1 MERFVWKRHKDI
13 FKGVGIYHITF
24 VVTGRQPLLGELAID
39 HDEPRCLP
47 TDLGRA
53 ISHDLDEIQQ
63 RRPYVRLLAKQ
74 LMPDHIHV
82 LLYVTEDC
90 SVSIKE
96 IARGMRQGWRQMA
109 TTVSIDPQI
118 PSAEEYKQMPKG
130 GTQMPSAEEYKQ
142 MPKGVAQIP
151 SAEEYKQMPKGVTQ
165 MPKGVTQMPSAEEY
179 KQMLKGVAQM
189 PSAEEYKQMP
199 KGVTQMPKGVTQMPD
214 TGTHQ
219 PLFETPFFRTL
230 AHKGQLDTMIQYIHD
245 NPRRAMLKQQNPDLF
260 TLRRDTRVGELCFTS
275 LGNLFLLDYPE
286 KQPIICSRTLSEQ
299 QITAQQTD
307 ALYQAKNGCITVT
320 AAISPGERQIARA
333 VREAGAPL
341 IILLKDGF
349 PRAGDPH
356 EKYYKPGGV
365 YFEACAAGRLLLLE
379 PTADTLTLQ
388 DIQRRTE
395 QTLREKAEAR
405 HWNYQPIPVTSD
417 RYRMMA
423 ANEIVKVLCPWL
435 KE

>member
-1 MERFVWKRHKDI
+1 M
-13 FKGVGIYHITF
+13 
-24 VVTGRQPLLGELAID
+24 
-39 HDEPRCLP
+39 P
-47 TDLGRA
+47 T
-53 ISHDLDEIQQ
+53 
-63 RRPYVRLLAKQ
+63 
-74 LMPDHIHV
+74 
-82 LLYVTEDC
+82 
-90 SVSIKE
+90 
-96 IARGMRQGWRQMA
+96 
-109 TTVSIDPQI
+109 
-118 PSAEEYKQMPKG
+118 
-130 GTQMPSAEEYKQ
+130 
-142 MPKGVAQIP
+142 GVAQIP
-151 SAEEYKQMPKGVTQ
+151 SAEEYKQMPKGV
-165 MPKGVTQMPSAEEY
+165 A
-179 KQMLKGVAQM
+179 
-189 PSAEEYKQMP
+189 
-199 KGVTQMPKGVTQMPD
+199 QMPKGVTQMPD

-230 AHKGQLDTMIQYIHD
+230 AHKGQLVTMIQYIHD

-349 PRAGDPH
+349 PKPGDPH

-365 YFEACAAGRLLLLE
+365 YFEACAAGQLLLLE

>member
-82 LLYVTEDC
+82 LLYVTDDC

-130 GTQMPSAEEYKQ
+130 
-142 MPKGVAQIP
+142 
-151 SAEEYKQMPKGVTQ
+151 VTQ
-165 MPKGVTQMPSAEEY
+165 MP
-179 KQMLKGVAQM
+179 KGVAQM

-199 KGVTQMPKGVTQMPD
+199 KGGTQMPKRVAQMPD

-230 AHKGQLDTMIQYIHD
+230 AHKGQLDAMIQYIHD

-349 PRAGDPH
+349 PKPGDPH

-379 PTADTLTLQ
+379 PTADTLTLP
-388 DIQRRTE
+388 DIQTRTE

>member
-82 LLYVTEDC
+82 LLYVTDDC

-109 TTVSIDPQI
+109 TTVSIDPQ
-118 PSAEEYKQMPKG
+118 
-130 GTQMPSAEEYKQ
+130 MPSAEEYK
-142 MPKGVAQIP
+142 
-151 SAEEYKQMPKGVTQ
+151 Q

-179 KQMLKGVAQM
+179 KQMPKGGT
-189 PSAEEYKQMP
+189 QMP

-230 AHKGQLDTMIQYIHD
+230 AHKGQLDAMIQYIHD

-307 ALYQAKNGCITVT
+307 ALYQAEKGCITVT

-349 PRAGDPH
+349 PKAGDPH

-379 PTADTLTLQ
+379 PTADTLTLP
-388 DIQRRTE
+388 DIQTRTE

-405 HWNYQPIPVTSD
+405 HWNYQPISVTSD

-423 ANEIVKVLCPWL
+423 ANEIVKLLCPSR
-435 KE
+435 

>member
-24 VVTGRQPLLGELAID
+24 VVTGRQPLLGELVID

-47 TDLGRA
+47 SDLGRA

-82 LLYVTEDC
+82 LLYVTDDC

-109 TTVSIDPQI
+109 TTVSIDPQ
-118 PSAEEYKQMPKG
+118 
-130 GTQMPSAEEYKQ
+130 MPSAEEYKQ

-151 SAEEYKQMPKGVTQ
+151 SAEEYKQMPKEGTQ
-165 MPKGVTQMPSAEEY
+165 MPKGVA
-179 KQMLKGVAQM
+179 
-189 PSAEEYKQMP
+189 
-199 KGVTQMPKGVTQMPD
+199 QMPKGVTQMPD

-230 AHKGQLDTMIQYIHD
+230 AHKGQLGTMIQYIHD

-307 ALYQAKNGCITVT
+307 ALYQAKNGCITVS

-349 PRAGDPH
+349 PKAGDPH

-379 PTADTLTLQ
+379 PTADTLTLP

-423 ANEIVKVLCPWL
+423 ANEIVKVLCPSR
-435 KE
+435 

>member
-82 LLYVTEDC
+82 LLYVTDDC

-109 TTVSIDPQI
+109 TTVSIDPQ
-118 PSAEEYKQMPKG
+118 
-130 GTQMPSAEEYKQ
+130 MPSAEEYKQ
-142 MPKGVAQIP
+142 MPKEVTQMPKGGAQMP
-151 SAEEYKQMPKGVTQ
+151 SAEEYKQ

-179 KQMLKGVAQM
+179 KQM
-189 PSAEEYKQMP
+189 P
-199 KGVTQMPKGVTQMPD
+199 KGGTQMPKGVTQMPD

-349 PRAGDPH
+349 PKAGDPH

-379 PTADTLTLQ
+379 PTADTLNLPY
-388 DIQRRTE
+388 IQTRTE

>member
-24 VVTGRQPLLGELAID
+24 VVTGRQPLLGELVID
-39 HDEPRCLP
+39 HEEPRCLP
-47 TDLGRA
+47 TDLGSA

-82 LLYVTEDC
+82 LLYVTDDC

-142 MPKGVAQIP
+142 MPKR
-151 SAEEYKQMPKGVTQ
+151 
-165 MPKGVTQMPSAEEY
+165 
-179 KQMLKGVAQM
+179 VAQM

-199 KGVTQMPKGVTQMPD
+199 KGVTQMPQGVAQMPSAEEYKQMPKGVAQMPKRVAQMPD

-299 QITAQQTD
+299 QITAQQTVV
-307 ALYQAKNGCITVT
+307 LHQAKNGCITVT

-349 PRAGDPH
+349 PKAGDPH

-365 YFEACAAGRLLLLE
+365 YFEACAKGRLLLLE
-379 PTADTLTLQ
+379 PTAETLTLP

>member
-39 HDEPRCLP
+39 HEEPRCLP

-82 LLYVTEDC
+82 LLYVTEDS

-130 GTQMPSAEEYKQ
+130 
-142 MPKGVAQIP
+142 
-151 SAEEYKQMPKGVTQ
+151 VTQ
-165 MPKGVTQMPSAEEY
+165 MPT
-179 KQMLKGVAQM
+179 GVAQM

-199 KGVTQMPKGVTQMPD
+199 KGVTQMPKGGAQMPD

-230 AHKGQLDTMIQYIHD
+230 AHKGQLGTMIQYIHD

-275 LGNLFLLDYPE
+275 QGNLFLLDYPE

-349 PRAGDPH
+349 PKAGDPH

-379 PTADTLTLQ
+379 PTADTLTLP

>member
-74 LMPDHIHV
+74 LMPDHIHM
-82 LLYVTEDC
+82 LLYVTDDC

-109 TTVSIDPQI
+109 TTISIDPQM
-118 PSAEEYKQMPKG
+118 PSAEEYKQMPKEVTQMPKG
-130 GTQMPSAEEYKQ
+130 GAQMPSAEEYKQ
-142 MPKGVAQIP
+142 MPKGV
-151 SAEEYKQMPKGVTQ
+151 T
-165 MPKGVTQMPSAEEY
+165 
-179 KQMLKGVAQM
+179 QM

-199 KGVTQMPKGVTQMPD
+199 KGVTQMPKGVAQMPD

-230 AHKGQLDTMIQYIHD
+230 AHKGQLGTMIQYIHD

-349 PRAGDPH
+349 PKAGDPH

-365 YFEACAAGRLLLLE
+365 YFEACAAGQLLLLE
-379 PTADTLTLQ
+379 PTADTLTLP

-405 HWNYQPIPVTSD
+405 HWNYQPIPVSSD

>member
-24 VVTGRQPLLGELAID
+24 VVAGRQPLLGNFAID

-47 TDLGRA
+47 TDLGSA
-53 ISHDLDEIQQ
+53 ISHDLSEIHQ

-82 LLYVTEDC
+82 LLYVTDDC

-109 TTVSIDPQI
+109 TTVSIDPQM

-130 GTQMPSAEEYKQ
+130 GTQMP
-142 MPKGVAQIP
+142 KG
-151 SAEEYKQMPKGVTQ
+151 GT
-165 MPKGVTQMPSAEEY
+165 
-179 KQMLKGVAQM
+179 QM

-230 AHKGQLDTMIQYIHD
+230 AHKGQLDAMIQYIHD

-307 ALYQAKNGCITVT
+307 ALCQAENGCITVT
-320 AAISPGERQIARA
+320 AAISPGERQIAKAIRK
-333 VREAGAPL
+333 AGFPL

-349 PRAGDPH
+349 PKAGDPH

-379 PTADTLTLQ
+379 PTADTQTLP
-388 DIQRRTE
+388 DIQTRTE

-423 ANEIVKVLCPWL
+423 ANEIVKVLCP
-435 KE
+435 

>member
-13 FKGVGIYHITF
+13 FKSVGIYHITF

-63 RRPYVRLLAKQ
+63 RKPYVRLLAKQ

-109 TTVSIDPQI
+109 TTVSIDPQM

-142 MPKGVAQIP
+142 MPKRVA
-151 SAEEYKQMPKGVTQ
+151 
-165 MPKGVTQMPSAEEY
+165 QMPSAEEY
-179 KQMLKGVAQM
+179 KQMPKGVAQM

-199 KGVTQMPKGVTQMPD
+199 KGGTQMPKGVAQMPD

-307 ALYQAKNGCITVT
+307 ALYQAKNGCIMVT

-379 PTADTLTLQ
+379 PTADTLTLP
-388 DIQRRTE
+388 DIQTRTE

-423 ANEIVKVLCPWL
+423 ANEIVKVLCP
-435 KE
+435 

>member
-82 LLYVTEDC
+82 LLYVTDDC

-109 TTVSIDPQI
+109 TTVSIDPQ
-118 PSAEEYKQMPKG
+118 
-130 GTQMPSAEEYKQ
+130 
-142 MPKGVAQIP
+142 
-151 SAEEYKQMPKGVTQ
+151 
-165 MPKGVTQMPSAEEY
+165 
-179 KQMLKGVAQM
+179 M

-199 KGVTQMPKGVTQMPD
+199 KGVTQMPKGVAQIPSAEEYKQMPKEGTQMPKGVAQMPD

-349 PRAGDPH
+349 PKAGDPH

-379 PTADTLTLQ
+379 PTADTLTLP

>member
-1 MERFVWKRHKDI
+1 MSFFLCTFASAGNVSRNIKDLSTMERFVWKRHKDI

-24 VVTGRQPLLGELAID
+24 VVTGIQPLLGELAID

-63 RRPYVRLLAKQ
+63 RRPYVRVLAKQ

-82 LLYVTEDC
+82 LLYVTDDC

-118 PSAEEYKQMPKG
+118 SSAEEYKQMPKG
-130 GTQMPSAEEYKQ
+130 G
-142 MPKGVAQIP
+142 
-151 SAEEYKQMPKGVTQ
+151 
-165 MPKGVTQMPSAEEY
+165 
-179 KQMLKGVAQM
+179 
-189 PSAEEYKQMP
+189 
-199 KGVTQMPKGVTQMPD
+199 TQMPD

-349 PRAGDPH
+349 PKAGDPH

-379 PTADTLTLQ
+379 PTADTLTLP

>member
-1 MERFVWKRHKDI
+1 
-13 FKGVGIYHITF
+13 
-24 VVTGRQPLLGELAID
+24 
-39 HDEPRCLP
+39 
-47 TDLGRA
+47 
-53 ISHDLDEIQQ
+53 
-63 RRPYVRLLAKQ
+63 
-74 LMPDHIHV
+74 
-82 LLYVTEDC
+82 
-90 SVSIKE
+90 
-96 IARGMRQGWRQMA
+96 MRQGWRQMA

-130 GTQMPSAEEYKQ
+130 VTQ

-165 MPKGVTQMPSAEEY
+165 MPTGVAQMPKGVAQMTSAEEY
-179 KQMLKGVAQM
+179 KQMPKGGTQM

-199 KGVTQMPKGVTQMPD
+199 KGGTQMPKGVTQMPD

-349 PRAGDPH
+349 PKAGDPH

-379 PTADTLTLQ
+379 PTADTLTLP

>member
-109 TTVSIDPQI
+109 TTVSIEPQ
-118 PSAEEYKQMPKG
+118 M
-130 GTQMPSAEEYKQ
+130 TSAEEYKQ
-142 MPKGVAQIP
+142 MPKGVM
-151 SAEEYKQMPKGVTQ
+151 QMPKGV
-165 MPKGVTQMPSAEEY
+165 A
-179 KQMLKGVAQM
+179 
-189 PSAEEYKQMP
+189 
-199 KGVTQMPKGVTQMPD
+199 QMPD

-286 KQPIICSRTLSEQ
+286 KQPIICSRALSEQ

-349 PRAGDPH
+349 PKPGDPH

-379 PTADTLTLQ
+379 PTADTLTLP
-388 DIQRRTE
+388 DIQTRTE
-395 QTLREKAEAR
+395 QTLREKAETR

>member
-1 MERFVWKRHKDI
+1 MP
-13 FKGVGIYHITF
+13 KGGT
-24 VVTGRQPLLGELAID
+24 
-39 HDEPRCLP
+39 
-47 TDLGRA
+47 
-53 ISHDLDEIQQ
+53 
-63 RRPYVRLLAKQ
+63 
-74 LMPDHIHV
+74 
-82 LLYVTEDC
+82 
-90 SVSIKE
+90 
-96 IARGMRQGWRQMA
+96 
-109 TTVSIDPQI
+109 
-118 PSAEEYKQMPKG
+118 QMPKG

-142 MPKGVAQIP
+142 MPKG
-151 SAEEYKQMPKGVTQ
+151 G
-165 MPKGVTQMPSAEEY
+165 
-179 KQMLKGVAQM
+179 
-189 PSAEEYKQMP
+189 
-199 KGVTQMPKGVTQMPD
+199 TQMPKGVTQMPD

-230 AHKGQLDTMIQYIHD
+230 AHKGQLDAMIQYIHD

-307 ALYQAKNGCITVT
+307 ALCQAENGCITVT
-320 AAISPGERQIARA
+320 AAISPGERQIAKAIRK
-333 VREAGAPL
+333 AGFPL

-349 PRAGDPH
+349 PKAGDPH

-379 PTADTLTLQ
+379 PTADTQTLP
-388 DIQRRTE
+388 DIQTRTE

-423 ANEIVKVLCPWL
+423 ANEIVKVLCP
-435 KE
+435 

>member
-24 VVTGRQPLLGELAID
+24 VVTGRQPLLGNFAID

-47 TDLGRA
+47 TDLGSA
-53 ISHDLDEIQQ
+53 ISHDLSEIHQ

-82 LLYVTEDC
+82 LLYVTDDC

-109 TTVSIDPQI
+109 TTVRIDPQM

-142 MPKGVAQIP
+142 MPKGV
-151 SAEEYKQMPKGVTQ
+151 TQ
-165 MPKGVTQMPSAEEY
+165 MPKGGT
-179 KQMLKGVAQM
+179 QM

-199 KGVTQMPKGVTQMPD
+199 KGGTQMPKGGTQMPD

-219 PLFETPFFRTL
+219 LLFETPFFRTL
-230 AHKGQLDTMIQYIHD
+230 AHKGQLDAMIQYIHD

-307 ALYQAKNGCITVT
+307 ALYQAEKGCITVT
-320 AAISPGERQIARA
+320 AAISPGERQIAKAIRK
-333 VREAGAPL
+333 AGFPL

-349 PRAGDPH
+349 PKAGDPH

-379 PTADTLTLQ
+379 PTADTQTLP
-388 DIQRRTE
+388 DIQTRTE

-423 ANEIVKVLCPWL
+423 ANEIVKVLCP
-435 KE
+435 

>member
-39 HDEPRCLP
+39 HEEPRCLP

-96 IARGMRQGWRQMA
+96 IARGMRQGWRQIA
-109 TTVSIDPQI
+109 TTISIDPQ
-118 PSAEEYKQMPKG
+118 M
-130 GTQMPSAEEYKQ
+130 T
-142 MPKGVAQIP
+142 

-165 MPKGVTQMPSAEEY
+165 MPT
-179 KQMLKGVAQM
+179 GVAQM

-199 KGVTQMPKGVTQMPD
+199 KGVTQMPKGVAQMPD

-307 ALYQAKNGCITVT
+307 ALYQAKNGCITVS
-320 AAISPGERQIARA
+320 AAISPWERQIARA

-349 PRAGDPH
+349 PKAGDPH

-379 PTADTLTLQ
+379 PTADTLTLP
-388 DIQRRTE
+388 DIQTRTE

-423 ANEIVKVLCPWL
+423 ANEIVKVLCP
-435 KE
+435 

>member
-39 HDEPRCLP
+39 HEEPRCLP

-130 GTQMPSAEEYKQ
+130 
-142 MPKGVAQIP
+142 
-151 SAEEYKQMPKGVTQ
+151 VTQ
-165 MPKGVTQMPSAEEY
+165 MP
-179 KQMLKGVAQM
+179 KGVAQM

-199 KGVTQMPKGVTQMPD
+199 KGVTQMPKGLTQMPKGVAQMPD

-230 AHKGQLDTMIQYIHD
+230 AHKGQLDAMIQYIHD

-307 ALYQAKNGCITVT
+307 ALYQAEKGCITVT

-349 PRAGDPH
+349 PKAGDPH

-379 PTADTLTLQ
+379 PTADTLTLP
-388 DIQRRTE
+388 DIQTRTE

-423 ANEIVKVLCPWL
+423 ANEIVKVLCP
-435 KE
+435 

>member
-47 TDLGRA
+47 SDLGRA

-82 LLYVTEDC
+82 LLYVTDDC

-96 IARGMRQGWRQMA
+96 ISRGMRQGWRQMA

-130 GTQMPSAEEYKQ
+130 VAQMPKGGTQMPSAEEYKQ
-142 MPKGVAQIP
+142 MPKGGTP
-151 SAEEYKQMPKGVTQ
+151 MPKEGT
-165 MPKGVTQMPSAEEY
+165 
-179 KQMLKGVAQM
+179 QM

-199 KGVTQMPKGVTQMPD
+199 KGVTQMPKGVAQMPD

-230 AHKGQLDTMIQYIHD
+230 AHKGQLGTMIQYIHD

-349 PRAGDPH
+349 PKAGDPH

-379 PTADTLTLQ
+379 PTADTLTLP

-423 ANEIVKVLCPWL
+423 ANEIVKVLCP
-435 KE
+435 

>member
-24 VVTGRQPLLGELAID
+24 VVTGRQPLLGELVID
-39 HDEPRCLP
+39 HEEPRCLP

-109 TTVSIDPQI
+109 TTVSIDPQMPSAEEYKQMPKGVTQI

-130 GTQMPSAEEYKQ
+130 GTQMPKR
-142 MPKGVAQIP
+142 VA
-151 SAEEYKQMPKGVTQ
+151 
-165 MPKGVTQMPSAEEY
+165 
-179 KQMLKGVAQM
+179 
-189 PSAEEYKQMP
+189 
-199 KGVTQMPKGVTQMPD
+199 QMPD

-349 PRAGDPH
+349 PKPGDPH

-379 PTADTLTLQ
+379 PTADTLTLP
-388 DIQRRTE
+388 DIQTRTE

>member
-13 FKGVGIYHITF
+13 FKSVGIYHITF
-24 VVTGRQPLLGELAID
+24 VVTGRQPLLGELVID

-130 GTQMPSAEEYKQ
+130 VTQKPKGVAQMTSAEEYKQMPKGGTQMPSAEEYKQ
-142 MPKGVAQIP
+142 MPKG
-151 SAEEYKQMPKGVTQ
+151 GTQ
-165 MPKGVTQMPSAEEY
+165 MPKR
-179 KQMLKGVAQM
+179 VA
-189 PSAEEYKQMP
+189 
-199 KGVTQMPKGVTQMPD
+199 QMPD

-230 AHKGQLDTMIQYIHD
+230 AHKGQLDAIIQYIHD

-307 ALYQAKNGCITVT
+307 ALYQAKNGCITVS

-349 PRAGDPH
+349 PKAGDPH

-379 PTADTLTLQ
+379 PTADTLNLPY
-388 DIQRRTE
+388 IQTRTE

-405 HWNYQPIPVTSD
+405 HWNYQPIPVTAD

-423 ANEIVKVLCPWL
+423 ANEIVKVLCP
-435 KE
+435 

>member
-47 TDLGRA
+47 SDLGRA
-53 ISHDLDEIQQ
+53 ISHDLGEIQQ

-82 LLYVTEDC
+82 LLYVTDDC

-109 TTVSIDPQI
+109 TTVSIDPQ
-118 PSAEEYKQMPKG
+118 
-130 GTQMPSAEEYKQ
+130 MPSAEEYKQ
-142 MPKGVAQIP
+142 MPKGVV
-151 SAEEYKQMPKGVTQ
+151 QMP
-165 MPKGVTQMPSAEEY
+165 
-179 KQMLKGVAQM
+179 KGVAQM

-199 KGVTQMPKGVTQMPD
+199 KGVAQMPKGVAQMPD

-230 AHKGQLDTMIQYIHD
+230 AHKGQLGTMIQYIHD

-286 KQPIICSRTLSEQ
+286 KQPIICSRSLSEQ

-307 ALYQAKNGCITVT
+307 ALYQAKNGCITVS

-333 VREAGAPL
+333 IREAGAPL

-349 PRAGDPH
+349 PKAGDPH

-379 PTADTLTLQ
+379 PTADTLTLP

-395 QTLREKAEAR
+395 KTLREKAEAR
-405 HWNYQPIPVTSD
+405 HWNYQPIPVTAD

>member
-82 LLYVTEDC
+82 LLYVTDDC

-109 TTVSIDPQI
+109 TTVSIDPQ
-118 PSAEEYKQMPKG
+118 
-130 GTQMPSAEEYKQ
+130 MPSAEEYKQ
-142 MPKGVAQIP
+142 MPKGVAQI
-151 SAEEYKQMPKGVTQ
+151 
-165 MPKGVTQMPSAEEY
+165 
-179 KQMLKGVAQM
+179 

-349 PRAGDPH
+349 PKPGDPH

-379 PTADTLTLQ
+379 PTADTLTLP
-388 DIQRRTE
+388 DIQTRTE

>member
-82 LLYVTEDC
+82 LLYVTDDC

-109 TTVSIDPQI
+109 TTVSIDPQMPSAEEYKQI
-118 PSAEEYKQMPKG
+118 PKGVTQMPTGVAQMPSAEEYKQMPKG
-130 GTQMPSAEEYKQ
+130 ETQMPSAEEYKQ
-142 MPKGVAQIP
+142 MPKGVAQMT
-151 SAEEYKQMPKGVTQ
+151 SAEEYKQMPKG
-165 MPKGVTQMPSAEEY
+165 G
-179 KQMLKGVAQM
+179 
-189 PSAEEYKQMP
+189 
-199 KGVTQMPKGVTQMPD
+199 TQMPKGVTQMPD

-349 PRAGDPH
+349 PKAGDPH

-379 PTADTLTLQ
+379 PTADTLTLP

>member
-24 VVTGRQPLLGELAID
+24 VVTGRQPLLGELVID
-39 HDEPRCLP
+39 HEEPRCLP

-82 LLYVTEDC
+82 LLYVTDDC

-130 GTQMPSAEEYKQ
+130 
-142 MPKGVAQIP
+142 
-151 SAEEYKQMPKGVTQ
+151 
-165 MPKGVTQMPSAEEY
+165 
-179 KQMLKGVAQM
+179 VAQM

-199 KGVTQMPKGVTQMPD
+199 KGVAQMPKGVTQMPD

-286 KQPIICSRTLSEQ
+286 KQPIICSRALSEQ

-333 VREAGAPL
+333 VREAGFPL

-349 PRAGDPH
+349 PKAGDPH
-356 EKYYKPGGV
+356 EKYYKPGGI

-379 PTADTLTLQ
+379 PTADTLTLP
-388 DIQRRTE
+388 DIQTRTE

>member
-82 LLYVTEDC
+82 LLYVTDDC
-90 SVSIKE
+90 SVSIKD

-130 GTQMPSAEEYKQ
+130 VTQMPKGGTQMPKGGTQMPSAEEYKQ
-142 MPKGVAQIP
+142 MPKG
-151 SAEEYKQMPKGVTQ
+151 GTQ
-165 MPKGVTQMPSAEEY
+165 MPKGVA
-179 KQMLKGVAQM
+179 
-189 PSAEEYKQMP
+189 
-199 KGVTQMPKGVTQMPD
+199 QMPKGVTQMPD

-307 ALYQAKNGCITVT
+307 ALY
-320 AAISPGERQIARA
+320 
-333 VREAGAPL
+333 
-341 IILLKDGF
+341 
-349 PRAGDPH
+349 
-356 EKYYKPGGV
+356 
-365 YFEACAAGRLLLLE
+365 
-379 PTADTLTLQ
+379 
-388 DIQRRTE
+388 
-395 QTLREKAEAR
+395 
-405 HWNYQPIPVTSD
+405 
-417 RYRMMA
+417 
-423 ANEIVKVLCPWL
+423 
-435 KE
+435 

>member
-24 VVTGRQPLLGELAID
+24 VVTGRQPLLGELVID
-39 HDEPRCLP
+39 HEEPRCLP

-82 LLYVTEDC
+82 LLYVTDDC

-109 TTVSIDPQI
+109 TTVSIDPQ
-118 PSAEEYKQMPKG
+118 
-130 GTQMPSAEEYKQ
+130 MPSAEEYKQ

-151 SAEEYKQMPKGVTQ
+151 SAEEYKQMPKEGTQ
-165 MPKGVTQMPSAEEY
+165 MPKGVA
-179 KQMLKGVAQM
+179 
-189 PSAEEYKQMP
+189 
-199 KGVTQMPKGVTQMPD
+199 QMPKGVTQMPD

-307 ALYQAKNGCITVT
+307 ALYQAKNGCITVS

-349 PRAGDPH
+349 PKAGDPH

-379 PTADTLTLQ
+379 PTADTLTLP

>member
-47 TDLGRA
+47 SDLGRA

-109 TTVSIDPQI
+109 TTVSIDPQ
-118 PSAEEYKQMPKG
+118 
-130 GTQMPSAEEYKQ
+130 MPSAEEYKQ
-142 MPKGVAQIP
+142 MP
-151 SAEEYKQMPKGVTQ
+151 
-165 MPKGVTQMPSAEEY
+165 
-179 KQMLKGVAQM
+179 KGVAQM

-199 KGVTQMPKGVTQMPD
+199 KGVTQMPKRVAQMPG

-286 KQPIICSRTLSEQ
+286 KQPIICSRALSEQ

-349 PRAGDPH
+349 PKPGDPH

-379 PTADTLTLQ
+379 PTAETLTLP

-405 HWNYQPIPVTSD
+405 HWNYQPIPVTFD

-423 ANEIVKVLCPWL
+423 ANEIVKVLCP
-435 KE
+435 

>member
-82 LLYVTEDC
+82 LLYVTDDC

-109 TTVSIDPQI
+109 TTVSIDPQM

-130 GTQMPSAEEYKQ
+130 GTQMP
-142 MPKGVAQIP
+142 
-151 SAEEYKQMPKGVTQ
+151 KGVTQ
-165 MPKGVTQMPSAEEY
+165 MPKGVMQMP
-179 KQMLKGVAQM
+179 KGGMQM

-199 KGVTQMPKGVTQMPD
+199 KGVAQMPKGVAQMPKGVTQMPD

-230 AHKGQLDTMIQYIHD
+230 AHKGQLDAMIQYIHD

-275 LGNLFLLDYPE
+275 LGNLLLLDYPE

-349 PRAGDPH
+349 PKAGDPH

-379 PTADTLTLQ
+379 PTADTLTLP

>member
-39 HDEPRCLP
+39 HEEPRCLP

-142 MPKGVAQIP
+142 MPKGVAQ
-151 SAEEYKQMPKGVTQ
+151 MPKGV
-165 MPKGVTQMPSAEEY
+165 A
-179 KQMLKGVAQM
+179 
-189 PSAEEYKQMP
+189 
-199 KGVTQMPKGVTQMPD
+199 QMPD

-349 PRAGDPH
+349 PKAGDPH

-365 YFEACAAGRLLLLE
+365 YFEACAAGQLLLLE
-379 PTADTLTLQ
+379 PTADTLTLP

-395 QTLREKAEAR
+395 KMLREKAEAR

-423 ANEIVKVLCPWL
+423 ANEIVKVLCP
-435 KE
+435 

>member
-24 VVTGRQPLLGELAID
+24 IVTGRQPLLGELAID
-39 HDEPRCLP
+39 HEEPRCLP

-82 LLYVTEDC
+82 LLYVTDDC

-130 GTQMPSAEEYKQ
+130 
-142 MPKGVAQIP
+142 VAQMP

-165 MPKGVTQMPSAEEY
+165 MPKGVA
-179 KQMLKGVAQM
+179 
-189 PSAEEYKQMP
+189 
-199 KGVTQMPKGVTQMPD
+199 QMPKGVTQMPD

-286 KQPIICSRTLSEQ
+286 KQPIICSCTLSEQ

-307 ALYQAKNGCITVT
+307 ALYQAKNGCITVS

-349 PRAGDPH
+349 PKAGDPH

-379 PTADTLTLQ
+379 PTADTLTLP
-388 DIQRRTE
+388 DIQTRTE

-423 ANEIVKVLCPWL
+423 ANEIVKVLCP
-435 KE
+435 

>member
-24 VVTGRQPLLGELAID
+24 VVAGRQPLLGNFAID

-47 TDLGRA
+47 TDLGSA
-53 ISHDLDEIQQ
+53 ISHDLSEIHQ

-82 LLYVTEDC
+82 LLYVTDDC

-109 TTVSIDPQI
+109 TTVSIDPQM

-130 GTQMPSAEEYKQ
+130 GTQMP
-142 MPKGVAQIP
+142 KG
-151 SAEEYKQMPKGVTQ
+151 GTQ
-165 MPKGVTQMPSAEEY
+165 MPKGGT
-179 KQMLKGVAQM
+179 QM

-230 AHKGQLDTMIQYIHD
+230 AHKGQLDAMIQYIHD

-307 ALYQAKNGCITVT
+307 ALYQAEKGCITVT
-320 AAISPGERQIARA
+320 AAISPGERQIAKAIRK
-333 VREAGAPL
+333 AGFPL

-349 PRAGDPH
+349 PKAGDPH

-379 PTADTLTLQ
+379 PTADTLTLP
-388 DIQRRTE
+388 DIQTRTE

-423 ANEIVKVLCPWL
+423 ANEIVKVLCP
-435 KE
+435 

>member
-47 TDLGRA
+47 SDLGRA

-82 LLYVTEDC
+82 LLYVTDDC

-109 TTVSIDPQI
+109 TTISIDPQ
-118 PSAEEYKQMPKG
+118 M
-130 GTQMPSAEEYKQ
+130 T
-142 MPKGVAQIP
+142 

-165 MPKGVTQMPSAEEY
+165 MPT
-179 KQMLKGVAQM
+179 GVAQM

-199 KGVTQMPKGVTQMPD
+199 KGVTQMPKGVAQMPD

-349 PRAGDPH
+349 PKAGDPH

-379 PTADTLTLQ
+379 PTADTLTLP

-423 ANEIVKVLCPWL
+423 ANEIVKVLCP
-435 KE
+435 

>member
-24 VVTGRQPLLGELAID
+24 VVAGRQPLLGNFTID

-47 TDLGRA
+47 TDLGSA
-53 ISHDLDEIQQ
+53 ISHDLAEIHQ

-82 LLYVTEDC
+82 LLYVTDDC

-109 TTVSIDPQI
+109 TTVRIDP
-118 PSAEEYKQMPKG
+118 
-130 GTQMPSAEEYKQ
+130 QMPSAEEYKQ
-142 MPKGVAQIP
+142 MPKGWT
-151 SAEEYKQMPKGVTQ
+151 QMPKGVTQ
-165 MPKGVTQMPSAEEY
+165 MPKG
-179 KQMLKGVAQM
+179 G
-189 PSAEEYKQMP
+189 
-199 KGVTQMPKGVTQMPD
+199 TQMPKGVTQMPD

-230 AHKGQLDTMIQYIHD
+230 AHKGQLDAMIQYIHD

-307 ALYQAKNGCITVT
+307 ALYQAEKGCITVT
-320 AAISPGERQIARA
+320 AAISPGERQIAKAIRK
-333 VREAGAPL
+333 AGFPL

-349 PRAGDPH
+349 PKAGDPH

-379 PTADTLTLQ
+379 PTADTQTLP
-388 DIQRRTE
+388 DIQTRTE

-423 ANEIVKVLCPWL
+423 ANEIVKVLCP
-435 KE
+435 

>member
-47 TDLGRA
+47 SDLGRA

-118 PSAEEYKQMPKG
+118 SSAEEYKQMPKGVAQMTSAEEYKQMPKG

-142 MPKGVAQIP
+142 MPKGVAQ
-151 SAEEYKQMPKGVTQ
+151 
-165 MPKGVTQMPSAEEY
+165 
-179 KQMLKGVAQM
+179 
-189 PSAEEYKQMP
+189 
-199 KGVTQMPKGVTQMPD
+199 MPD

-230 AHKGQLDTMIQYIHD
+230 AHKGQLDAMIQYIHD

-307 ALYQAKNGCITVT
+307 ALYQAKNGCITVS
-320 AAISPGERQIARA
+320 AAISPGER
-333 VREAGAPL
+333 
-341 IILLKDGF
+341 
-349 PRAGDPH
+349 
-356 EKYYKPGGV
+356 
-365 YFEACAAGRLLLLE
+365 
-379 PTADTLTLQ
+379 
-388 DIQRRTE
+388 
-395 QTLREKAEAR
+395 
-405 HWNYQPIPVTSD
+405 
-417 RYRMMA
+417 
-423 ANEIVKVLCPWL
+423 
-435 KE
+435 